1 MPIIARVWSM
11 KNEQFTY
18 FYFETMEDLEEYHSD
33 TEDKIY
39 ATNTDKEGWVYYK

>member
-1 MPIIARVWSM
+1 MIKIRIWCD
-11 KNEQFTY
+11 KKQQFKHLQ
-18 FYFETMEDLEEYHSD
+18 FETMEDLEEYHSD